1 MDHFKITQ
9 TCVNCLRGKK
19 VFRVDLDLYDAEG
32 RLLPGTKRMKIF
44 NFTCRYCWL
53 ESSLDFNKFSHP
65 DLISHLKCLHKQ
77 YSDIEEA
84 LDQVLI
90 ILNKTI

>member
-53 ESSLDFNKFSHP
+53 ESSLDFNKFCHP
-65 DLISHLKCLHKQ
+65 DLISHLKRLHKQ
-77 YSDIEEA
+77 YSEIEEA

>member
-1 MDHFKITQ
+1 MDHINITQ

-32 RLLPGTKRMKIF
+32 RLLPGTRRMKIF
-44 NFTCRYCWL
+44 HFRCHYCWI

-65 DLISHLKCLHKQ
+65 DLICHLKRLHKQ
-77 YSDIEEA
+77 YTEIEEA